1 MKTAILVAVAIIIL
15 SSLPFV
21 SRQTDA
27 TAQENEPAHAIA
39 GQRNASAVVKTRDR
53 FESARGSDLATANTE
68 MRSADGH
75 SAGKL
80 NSKSFKGDAGVGATL
95 EINPDEGTKT
105 LPVQP
110 AQ

>member
-27 TAQENEPAHAIA
+27 TAQENEPAHAIG
-39 GQRNASAVVKTRDR
+39 GQRNASAVTEARDR
-53 FESARGSDLATANTE
+53 FESARGNDLATENRE
-68 MRSADGH
+68 LRSADGH
-75 SAGKL
+75 SVGKL
-80 NSKSFKGDAGVGATL
+80 DSKSFKGDSGVGAAL
-95 EINPDEGTKT
+95 QVNSSKRTKT
-105 LPVQP
+105 LAVQP

>member
-27 TAQENEPAHAIA
+27 AAQENEPAHAIGA
-39 GQRNASAVVKTRDR
+39 QRNASAVTKARDR
-53 FESARGSDLATANTE
+53 FENAR
-68 MRSADGH
+68 
-75 SAGKL
+75 
-80 NSKSFKGDAGVGATL
+80 KSFKGDAGVGAAL
-95 EINPDEGTKT
+95 EVNTSERTKT
-105 LPVQP
+105 LAVPP